1 MLTCVLSVGVCSWR
15 VGCGVGRLPMR
26 ADQTHGLRAG
36 GARENVD
43 PLAGNKQISI
53 RFSVSLE
60 EVGCLLSL
68 STWLIVGKLGQG
80 MS

>member
-1 MLTCVLSVGVCSWR
+1 MVLIFSVGKLGGGLVRVLGLLTCVLSVGVCSWR

-53 RFSVSLE
+53 HFS
-60 EVGCLLSL
+60 
-68 STWLIVGKLGQG
+68 
-80 MS
+80 